1 MFEDI
6 VRKLKLKQYIV
17 IRKLTQ
23 LLYCTYYVVHTTMR
37 LKSAVACL
45 LVLLTTNSWLRAVAG
60 QDVEVLDL
68 DDADSSQVDD
78 DVLQEVSL
86 RD

>member
-1 MFEDI
+1 M
-6 VRKLKLKQYIV
+6 
-17 IRKLTQ
+17 
-23 LLYCTYYVVHTTMR
+23 
-37 LKSAVACL
+37 ACL

-78 DVLQEVSL
+78 DVLQEV